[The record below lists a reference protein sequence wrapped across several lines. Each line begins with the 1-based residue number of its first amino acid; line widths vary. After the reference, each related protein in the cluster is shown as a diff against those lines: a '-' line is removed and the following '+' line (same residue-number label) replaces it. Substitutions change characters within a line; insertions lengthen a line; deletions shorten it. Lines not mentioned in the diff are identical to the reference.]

1 MYKIIGA
8 DQKTYGP
15 VSGDVIR
22 EWIASRRANASTRVQ
37 LEGSAEWKPLSE
49 FSEFKDALTA
59 VPPVPPL
66 PPQAATSQVR
76 TPPPP
81 TSGMA
86 IASLICGIFGCLGI
100 TALVGVVLGIISLIK
115 INRSGGKLGGQP
127 IAIAGLCVSAL
138 MLFAGLPMLAGLMFP
153 ALAKAKGRAQTV
165 QCVNNLKQ
173 LALAARMYANDH
185 GDKFPNATNWCDLI
199 QSSAGSVKIFQCP
212 ASRGTLGGYGYNA
225 ALSGKR
231 VDDVNPSTVLLFEIP
246 GGWNVSGGP
255 EQLIQTPR
263 HTRQINVAFADG
275 SVQQISTKDKLGTS
289 WLRWEP

>member
-37 LEGSAEWKPLSE
+37 VEGSTEWKALTE
-49 FSEFKDALTA
+49 FPEFKDALA
-59 VPPVPPL
+59 AAPAVPPL
-66 PPQAATSQVR
+66 PPQAAASQAR

-86 IASLICGIFGCLGI
+86 IASLVCGIVGCLGI
-100 TALVGVVLGIISLIK
+100 TAVIGVVLGIVSLIK

-127 IAIAGLCVSAL
+127 IAIAGICVSAL
-138 MLFAGLPMLAGLMFP
+138 MLFVGLPMVAGLTLP
-153 ALAKAKGRAQTV
+153 AFAKAKGRAQTI

-173 LALAARMYANDH
+173 LALAARMYASDH

-199 QSSAGSVKIFQCP
+199 QSTAGSVKVFQCP
-212 ASRGTLGGYGYNA
+212 AARG
-225 ALSGKR
+225 
-231 VDDVNPSTVLLFEIP
+231 
-246 GGWNVSGGP
+246 
-255 EQLIQTPR
+255 
-263 HTRQINVAFADG
+263 
-275 SVQQISTKDKLGTS
+275 
-289 WLRWEP
+289 